1 MLTSWSALLPVIG
14 VIVVLAAGVTVV
26 VLLLVRRSS
35 QVPARREPVAAP
47 GQAERN
53 AAAGRLVHELD
64 DAVARAGTSLHF
76 ARLQLS
82 STAPEE
88 LAAAVEEARASSAA
102 LAGTL
107 ATTRDGAAHGPAG
120 TEVAGRLTTALGRAE
135 TARARLAA
143 AEARVVEETRGLEP
157 PAR

>member
-26 VLLLVRRSS
+26 VLLLVRRSN
-35 QVPARREPVAAP
+35 RRTAHRAPVAAP

-53 AAAGRLVHELD
+53 ASAGRLVHELD
-64 DAVARAGTSLHF
+64 DGVARATTSLHF

-82 STAPEE
+82 SDAPEQ

-102 LAGTL
+102 LAATL
-107 ATTRDGAAHGPAG
+107 AVTRDGAGQGPAG
-120 TEVAGRLTTALGRAE
+120 TEVAGRLTTALGRAQA
-135 TARARLAA
+135 ARERLTAA
-143 AEARVVEETRGLEP
+143 AARVDEETRGL
-157 PAR
+157 R

>member
-1 MLTSWSALLPVIG
+1 MLTTWSALLPVIG
-14 VIVVLAAGVTVV
+14 VIVVLAAGVAVV
-26 VLLLVRRSS
+26 VVLLVRRSTRP
-35 QVPARREPVAAP
+35 VERGPVAAP

-53 AAAGRLVHELD
+53 ASAGRLVHELD

-82 STAPEE
+82 STAPDE

-102 LAGTL
+102 LAATL
-107 ATTRDGAAHGPAG
+107 AATRDGAAHGPAG

-135 TARARLAA
+135 AARTRLTA
-143 AEARVVEETRGLEP
+143 AETRVVEETRLLDP
-157 PAR
+157 PH

>member
-14 VIVVLAAGVTVV
+14 GIVVLAAGVTVV

-35 QVPARREPVAAP
+35 QNPGHREPVAAP

-76 ARLQLS
+76 ARLQLAS
-82 STAPEE
+82 DAPAE
-88 LAAAVEEARASSAA
+88 LAAAVEEARLSSAA
-102 LAGTL
+102 LAATL
-107 ATTRDGAAHGPAG
+107 AGTRDGAAQGPEG
-120 TEVAGRLTTALGRAE
+120 TEVATRLTAALTRAE
-135 TARARLAA
+135 AARERLAT
-143 AEARVVEETRGLEP
+143 AEARVQDETRRLEP
-157 PAR
+157 PGR

>member
-1 MLTSWSALLPVIG
+1 MLTSWSVLLWVVG
-14 VIVVLAAGVTVV
+14 VIVVLGAGVTVV
-26 VLLLVRRSS
+26 VVLLVRRTDSR
-35 QVPARREPVAAP
+35 PGPVAAP
-47 GQAERN
+47 GQPERN

-88 LAAAVEEARASSAA
+88 LAAAVEAARASSAS
-102 LAGTL
+102 LAATL
-107 ATTRDGAAHGPAG
+107 AATRDGAAHGPAG
-120 TEVAGRLTTALGRAE
+120 TEVAGRLTDALDRAE
-135 TARARLAA
+135 AARARLAA
-143 AEARVVEETRGLEP
+143 AETRVIDETRRLDP

>member
-26 VLLLVRRSS
+26 VVLLVRRSS
-35 QVPARREPVAAP
+35 SQPGRLGPVAAP

-82 STAPEE
+82 SDAPEE

-102 LAGTL
+102 LAATL
-107 ATTRDGAAHGPAG
+107 AGTRDGAAHGPAG
-120 TEVAGRLTTALGRAE
+120 TEVAGRLTSALARAE
-135 TARARLAA
+135 SAHSRIAA
-143 AEARVVEETRGLEP
+143 AEARVVEETRRLEP